1 MDTFEN
7 EKLETQCSATEPSTY
22 QFPSLD
28 LLQNQVKG
36 TYGFIS
42 QDEINENKNRIMDTL
57 KMLKIRV
64 SNIEVT
70 VGPTVSWYEIIPADG
85 VRLSTLKHWERE
97 IVMSLA
103 THGVRMILPVRGR
116 ANHRN

>member
-1 MDTFEN
+1 
-7 EKLETQCSATEPSTY
+7 
-22 QFPSLD
+22 
-28 LLQNQVKG
+28 
-36 TYGFIS
+36 
-42 QDEINENKNRIMDTL
+42 MDTL
-57 KMLKIRV
+57 KKLKIRV

-103 THGVRMILPVRGR
+103 THGVRMISPVCGR
-116 ANHRN
+116 ATIGIEIPNKHPHALNIKTVLSSNVFHESCYQHPIALGINTNNVV